1 MLASCVLSIM
11 ALSIS
16 NPSTSL
22 RRHRNLVIL
31 GAGMTGKTALA
42 LRFASDRFDDTY
54 EPTYETNYTKHC
66 HYKGQLIDTTLTDTQ
81 GMDSSDLLRNEYALG
96 YHGYM
101 LVYSVTSVASFAVV
115 KDVHDRLVR
124 LIGTRDVPRILV
136 GNKTDVGGDR
146 RSSNGAGGEVV
157 RESRE
162 AGGGI
167 GGGSSRQVTTAMGA
181 ALAAEL
187 GIPFIECSA
196 KLNHNVDKA
205 FTQLLDEIDRLSSDD
220 SPSPSSRLLLSLST
234 GLSCGCCLPD
244 MDSLHEGVRWE
255 RSVVLLISCVLVVGL
270 VALCCSVL
278 LGLTAST
285 NAHQLLAYVA
295 FALSFIAVLL
305 SLIGLFGIRQA
316 RVEYLRVYGLGI
328 AGLAV
333 GECAGYGLMM
343 LRGQE
348 MMWVT
353 WLVSGLLCALLCVE
367 VCSAC
372 VVWCYAGLLKQS
384 IQSPYPS
391 TSYQALW

>member
-1 MLASCVLSIM
+1 MSLPIPTPA
-11 ALSIS
+11 
-16 NPSTSL
+16 TSL
-22 RRHRNLVIL
+22 RRHRSLVIL

-54 EPTYETNYTKHC
+54 EPTYETNYSKHC
-66 HYKGQLIDTTLTDTQ
+66 HYKGALIDTTLTDTQ

-136 GNKTDVGGDR
+136 GNKTDVGESR
-146 RSSNGAGGEVV
+146 RSSTNGGGGEVV

-181 ALAAEL
+181 ALATEW

-196 KLNHNVDKA
+196 KLNVSVDRA
-205 FTQLLDEIDRLSSDD
+205 FTLLLDEVDRLSSDEAV
-220 SPSPSSRLLLSLST
+220 SPSSRLLSSLST

-244 MDSLHEGVRWE
+244 ADGLHEGARWE
-255 RSVVLLISCVLVVGL
+255 RSVVLLISAVLLVGL
-270 VALCCSVL
+270 LALCCSIV

-295 FALSFIAVLL
+295 FALSFLAVLL

-316 RVEYLRVYGLGI
+316 RVEYLRVYGLGV

-333 GECAGYGLMM
+333 GECAGYGLMVA
-343 LRGQE
+343 RGGE
-348 MMWVT
+348 MEWVT

-372 VVWCYAGLLKQS
+372 VVWCYANLLKQS

-391 TSYQALW
+391 TAYQSLWYES